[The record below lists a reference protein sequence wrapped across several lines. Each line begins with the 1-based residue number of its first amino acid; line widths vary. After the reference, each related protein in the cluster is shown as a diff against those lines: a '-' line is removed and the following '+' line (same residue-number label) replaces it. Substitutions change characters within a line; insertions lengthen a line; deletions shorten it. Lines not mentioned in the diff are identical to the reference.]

1 VIYYVFCYY
10 NYVHSVQRS
19 WKYKLNIEINAVVIG
34 KMIMKLLIVLFKAFR
49 IAIFLNK
56 RLYFFLYLFCLL
68 FRLYHN
74 RGNFFE
80 KKEEL

>member
-1 VIYYVFCYY
+1 MCILSSCYCEKCHENNVIYYVFCYY

-34 KMIMKLLIVLFKAFR
+34 KMIMKLLIVLFKALR

-56 RLYFFLYLFCLL
+56 RLYFF
-68 FRLYHN
+68 
-74 RGNFFE
+74 
-80 KKEEL
+80 